1 MRRLIRIYDTTL
13 RNGTQGEGVSFSLED
28 TLRIAARLDAIGVE
42 GGWPG
47 SHPKDI
53 WFSDNTIIA
62 ASWRA
67 LVDSVEYKLRRDER
81 QSRRP

>member
-53 WFSDNTIIA
+53 RFADNVIA